1 MLNKNF
7 SKLIKENQELFKQFN
22 DLYWEGPDA
31 ILDAVKEQY
40 INPDEA
46 VVIGFII
53 AIKAQKIAEKKAIT
67 KKYLELVEK
76 VTGISAKQDTPD
88 LYTTLLSAD
97 R

>member
-1 MLNKNF
+1 MLNKKF
-7 SKLIKENQELFKQFN
+7 SKLIKENRELFKQFN

-53 AIKAQKIAEKKAIT
+53 AINAQKIAEKKAIT
-67 KKYLELVEK
+67 KKYLELVE
-76 VTGISAKQDTPD
+76 TFAGISAKREAHD
-88 LYTTLLSAD
+88 
-97 R
+97 

>member
-1 MLNKNF
+1 MLNKKF
-7 SKLIKENQELFKQFN
+7 SKLIKENRELFKQFN

-53 AIKAQKIAEKKAIT
+53 AINAQKIAEKKAIT
-67 KKYLELVEK
+67 KKYSELVEIFA
-76 VTGISAKQDTPD
+76 GNSAKREAHD
-88 LYTTLLSAD
+88 
-97 R
+97 